1 MRVMTTTRTRS
12 LLVLG
17 ALMVGGSLSACSG
30 GQNVVTADGVATRA
44 GKLSSGPINGAVLKI
59 IKGTYGTGCMD
70 PTNGSPRAF
79 NEVWDLAANGEP
91 ETSLTNKLAV
101 VLNNNLCHITI
112 TDLIFDTGITRVTYT
127 SASLLGLAV
136 EVNYQTTA
144 VAFQDGVGAD
154 PDIFVNANKDI
165 VGFESDFQLTINYS
179 SDPNEVG
186 ATKEATYATVT
197 ATNVAVGTVA
207 APDYV
212 PPLGLPGLII
222 QVDAS
227 KTVIGVSGSVTFTLN
242 TAAPGESY
250 AVRNSFVGDKSN
262 INDVITA
269 YNAGGT
275 SSIAGPPYTSFLVNA
290 TDLNLVGADLSTPQF
305 RYVIVKHTDSV
316 LNISTYEVIEFKF
329 VEPGF

>member
-1 MRVMTTTRTRS
+1 MRAMNTTRTRS
-12 LLVLG
+12 LLVWG
-17 ALMVGGSLSACSG
+17 ALLAGGSLSACSG

-44 GKLSSGPINGAVLKI
+44 GKLSSGPVNGSVLKI
-59 IKGTYGTGCMD
+59 IKGTYGSGCID
-70 PTNGSPRAF
+70 PTNGSPRPF

-112 TDLIFDTGITRVTYT
+112 TDLIFDTGVTRVTYT

-136 EVNYQTTA
+136 ELNYQTTA

-165 VGFESDFQLTINYS
+165 VAFESDFQLTINYS

-197 ATNVAVGTVA
+197 ATTVEVGTIA
-207 APDYV
+207 APDYT
-212 PPLGLPGLII
+212 PPLGLPGLIL

-227 KTVIGVSGSVTFTLN
+227 KTIIGVSGSVTFTLG
-242 TAAPGESY
+242 THPGESY
-250 AVRNSFVGDKSN
+250 AVRTSFLGDENN
-262 INDVITA
+262 INDVITT

-275 SSIAGPPYTSFLVNA
+275 SSIAGPPYTSFLINA

-316 LNISTYEVIEFKF
+316 SNISTYEVIEFQF